1 MHRRSLA
8 LTAVIL
14 LLLLNTTAQYFP
26 SLRLIIWAF
35 FTGSAAS
42 IILLLALGLFTVHRR
57 PSDNNVL
64 KTIKPL
70 AFASPALW
78 SKEVEAI
85 ALEDSF
91 HRLPL
96 YPPSFVLSDSID
108 VILENVLRDFVNSWY
123 SNISSDPSFTIQVD
137 RTIRHALE
145 VLRDRIQTLDL
156 VEVMV
161 GKIVPLLT
169 AHLHD
174 FSAAER
180 AVRGKY
186 LNKDLTESEELD
198 LAIAGKYREGKL
210 HPAASLKFSDTKLA
224 QQDHLRLLVDKI
236 LPVLLPERE
245 RKSRAVVTIVKEIVA
260 CGILFPVMGILSDP
274 DTWNQFIEAIGR
286 STLQDRKT
294 VRKLRAALDQHAT
307 PRHPNSLGHLRNY
320 SQVELA
326 PSQPFIRLSARDDE
340 RTFERFIRS
349 IRLCNNLSDAR
360 RLRNEISAQLKRDE
374 RVEPKEGWGV
384 YLRRL
389 ETGKREVDRR
399 VSQLSAGVVGPGGG
413 PIRTQSE
420 VFAPKQTTTSH
431 LEFATLQQVLR
442 DSSGLSYFMEH
453 MDRRRR
459 LPLVQFW
466 LVVDGLR
473 NPLEEDVSSSD
484 DEQETSTAT
493 AHAAWTPSDRADI
506 AQIHEAYLSMSELQI
521 REKTKFAVKE
531 FLKAGSNATQE
542 QYIRA
547 RAAVLRAQTAVLE
560 EMQQKDFLE
569 FRASDLFYKYLASDE
584 TATAQVRPVAD
595 RTSREMVRSSSWA
608 NASHTVETSDPM
620 TSSRHSLD
628 GAKPAERSLEDWD
641 FDPLSNSRHS
651 LDEEP
656 LQYSQYLSPQQQEPR
671 HSPENGIVEAME
683 AALNDIIEDR
693 PSLDE
698 SRCSP
703 FQNSPVLTGPNSPRS
718 SIDVSRDSNSNGSG
732 SASGNGNKLTMASAV
747 KDKVKAKP
755 PSISS
760 LGLVGASA
768 SGGVFADDELFPDEA
783 AAADYHSS
791 DGEAEDKNGI
801 DGGSGSDDEIRQA
814 APGDLGLAEAIAAL
828 TFDIEKLSTQEAVV
842 DSLYRKAELT
852 NNTVE
857 LRILR
862 KSKASLHRE
871 IRRKELQ
878 RQQYIVQESDNS
890 LYGRA
895 TIRIKS
901 TKVGK
906 ENGQEYALYII
917 EVHRPAGDQMPP
929 AIWTVPRRYSEFLNL
944 HQTLRST
951 FPSVKPLDFPRRRVV
966 MKFQKDFLEKRR
978 VSLET
983 YLRSLLLLPDVCR
996 SRTFRSFLSQNHIAP
1011 IPSASSSDPGIL
1023 TPADY
1028 RRDIMSRLYNSI
1040 ADGVEDVLGTIPLLD
1055 QLSQQNP
1062 PPSIPF
1068 PQLQQQHQSNPP
1080 SIISDE
1086 TIDAAE
1092 AEAEL
1097 SAFENRESTPFVK
1110 PICDIF
1116 LEVFELNQGSN
1127 WLRGRA
1133 VVVVLQQLLGGTIE
1147 RKVREQVRGLV
1158 DEEGMIRYLAML
1170 KATLW
1175 PEEQPEAVAAVAG
1188 QQQGQGQQAGR
1199 SPKEKGRTGNEAKII
1214 LATLVPD
1221 LAGSVVGREN
1231 ARAAGR
1237 RLFAGLNNG
1246 RLNSSIAY
1254 TILDELVGIV
1264 FDERL

>member
-8 LTAVIL
+8 LITVIL
-14 LLLLNTTAQYFP
+14 LLLLNTTAQFFP
-26 SLRLIIWAF
+26 SLRLIVWAF
-35 FTGSAAS
+35 FTGGVAS

-57 PSDNNVL
+57 PSDSNVL

-108 VILENVLRDFVNSWY
+108 VILENVLEDFVNSWY
-123 SNISSDPSFTIQVD
+123 SKISSDPSFTIQVD

-156 VEVMV
+156 VEVVV
-161 GKIVPLLT
+161 GRVVPLLT

-180 AVRGKY
+180 AVRGKH

-224 QQDHLRLLVDKI
+224 QQDHLRLLVGRI

-307 PRHPNSLGHLRNY
+307 PRHTNSLGQLRNY

-326 PSQPFIRLSARDDE
+326 PSQPFIRLSAKDDE
-340 RTFERFIRS
+340 RTFERFVRS

-360 RLRNEISAQLKRDE
+360 RLRNEVSAQLKRDE
-374 RVEPKEGWGV
+374 RVEPKEGWSV

-389 ETGKREVDRR
+389 ETGKREVDKR
-399 VSQLSAGVVGPGGG
+399 VAQLSTGVAGPGGG
-413 PIRTQSE
+413 PVRANSE
-420 VFAPKQTTTSH
+420 IFAPKQAITSH

-484 DEQETSTAT
+484 DEQETSAST
-493 AHAAWTPSDRADI
+493 AHAAWTPSDRADL
-506 AQIHEAYLSMSELQI
+506 AQIHEAYLSMPELQI
-521 REKTKFAVKE
+521 REKTKLAVKE
-531 FLKAGSNATQE
+531 FIKAGSNATQE

-560 EMQQKDFLE
+560 EMQQKDFPE

-584 TATAQVRPVAD
+584 TAAAQVRPVSGL
-595 RTSREMVRSSSWA
+595 TSREMVRSSSWA
-608 NASHTVETSDPM
+608 NASHPSETSDPM
-620 TSSRHSLD
+620 ISSRHSLD
-628 GAKPAERSLEDWD
+628 GARPAERSLEDWD
-641 FDPLSNSRHS
+641 FDPLSNSRQG
-651 LDEEP
+651 LDGEP
-656 LQYSQYLSPQQQEPR
+656 PQYPQHLGQPQQEPR
-671 HSPENGIVEAME
+671 RHSPEDGIVEAME

-693 PSLDE
+693 PSPDE
-698 SRCSP
+698 SRSSP
-703 FQNSPVLTGPNSPRS
+703 FQNSPVLTGPSSPRS
-718 SIDVSRDSNSNGSG
+718 SIDVSRDSNSNGTG
-732 SASGNGNKLTMASAV
+732 SGNGNGNGQKSTAASTV
-747 KDKVKAKP
+747 KDRTKAKP

-760 LGLVGASA
+760 LGLVGAGS

-783 AAADYHSS
+783 AVVDCHSS
-791 DGEAEDKNGI
+791 GEEAEDKDGI
-801 DGGSGSDDEIRQA
+801 GGGSGSDDEIRQA

-857 LRILR
+857 LRILG

-901 TKVGK
+901 TKVGR

-917 EVHRPAGDQMPP
+917 EVHRPAGDLMPP
-929 AIWTVPRRYSEFLNL
+929 ATWTLPRRYSEFLNL

-951 FPSVKPLDFPRRRVV
+951 FPSVKTLDFPRRRVV

-978 VSLET
+978 VSLES

-996 SRTFRSFLSQNHIAP
+996 SRTFH
-1011 IPSASSSDPGIL
+1011 
-1023 TPADY
+1023 Y

-1040 ADGVEDVLGTIPLLD
+1040 ADGADD
-1055 QLSQQNP
+1055 HQL
-1062 PPSIPF
+1062 
-1068 PQLQQQHQSNPP
+1068 NPP
-1080 SIISDE
+1080 SIIPGE

-1116 LEVFELNQGSN
+1116 LEVFQLNRGSN

-1158 DEEGMIRYLAML
+1158 DEEGVIRYLDML

-1175 PEEQPEAVAAVAG
+1175 PEEAVAMG
-1188 QQQGQGQQAGR
+1188 HQQQRAGR
-1199 SPKEKGRTGNEAKII
+1199 SAKERVRARNEAKII

-1246 RLNSSIAY
+1246 RLKFVPPFSPLMSSSIVY

>member
-8 LTAVIL
+8 LTTVII
-14 LLLLNTTAQYFP
+14 LLLLNTTAQFFP
-26 SLRLIIWAF
+26 SLRLIVWAF
-35 FTGSAAS
+35 FTGGVAS
-42 IILLLALGLFTVHRR
+42 ITLLLTLGLFTVHRR

-78 SKEVEAI
+78 SREVEAI

-96 YPPSFVLSDSID
+96 YPPSFVLSDSVD
-108 VILENVLRDFVNSWY
+108 VILENALQDFVNSWY
-123 SNISSDPSFTIQVD
+123 SKISSDPSFTIQVD

-156 VEVMV
+156 VEVVV
-161 GKIVPLLT
+161 GRIVPLLT

-180 AVRGKY
+180 TVRGKH

-224 QQDHLRLLVDKI
+224 QQDHLRLLVDRV
-236 LPVLLPERE
+236 LPMLLPERE
-245 RKSRAVVTIVKEIVA
+245 RKSRAVVTIVKEVVA
-260 CGILFPVMGILSDP
+260 CGILFPVMGILGDP

-307 PRHPNSLGHLRNY
+307 PRHPNPLGHLRNY

-326 PSQPFIRLSARDDE
+326 PSQPFIRLSAKDDE

-360 RLRNEISAQLKRDE
+360 RLRNEVSAQLKRDE

-389 ETGKREVDRR
+389 ETGKREVDKR
-399 VSQLSAGVVGPGGG
+399 VAQLSAGVAGPGGG
-413 PIRTQSE
+413 PVKVHSE
-420 VFAPKQTTTSH
+420 MFAPKQATASH

-473 NPLEEDVSSSD
+473 NPLEEDISSSD
-484 DEQETSTAT
+484 DGQETSTST

-506 AQIHEAYLSMSELQI
+506 AQIHEAYLSMPELQI
-521 REKTKFAVKE
+521 REKTKLAVKE
-531 FLKAGSNATQE
+531 FIKAGSNATQE
-542 QYIRA
+542 QYVRA
-547 RAAVLRAQTAVLE
+547 RAAVLRAQTAALE
-560 EMQQKDFLE
+560 EMQQKDFPE

-584 TATAQVRPVAD
+584 TAAAQVRPVSGRA
-595 RTSREMVRSSSWA
+595 SREMVRSSSWA
-608 NASHTVETSDPM
+608 NASHPSGTPDPM
-620 TSSRHSLD
+620 ISSRHSLD
-628 GAKPAERSLEDWD
+628 GARPAERPLEDWD
-641 FDPLSNSRHS
+641 FDPLSNSQQG
-651 LDEEP
+651 LGEEP
-656 LQYSQYLSPQQQEPR
+656 PQYPQHLGQPQQEPR
-671 HSPENGIVEAME
+671 RHSPEDGIVEAME

-693 PSLDE
+693 PGLGE
-698 SRCSP
+698 SRSSP

-718 SIDVSRDSNSNGSG
+718 SIDVSRDSNSNGTG
-732 SASGNGNKLTMASAV
+732 SGNGNGQKSTAASAI
-747 KDKVKAKP
+747 KDKAKAKP

-760 LGLVGASA
+760 LGLVGMGS

-783 AAADYHSS
+783 AVVDYLSS
-791 DGEAEDKNGI
+791 GEEAEDKDGTS
-801 DGGSGSDDEIRQA
+801 GGSGSDDDIRQA

-857 LRILR
+857 LRILG

-901 TKVGK
+901 TRVGR

-917 EVHRPAGDQMPP
+917 EVHRPAGDLMPP
-929 AIWTVPRRYSEFLNL
+929 ATWTVPRRYSEFLNL
-944 HQTLRST
+944 HQALRST

-996 SRTFRSFLSQNHIAP
+996 SRTFRSFLSQNYIAP
-1011 IPSASSSDPGIL
+1011 TPCASPSDPSIL

-1055 QLSQQNP
+1055 QLSQQDP

-1068 PQLQQQHQSNPP
+1068 PPLPQLQHQSNPP
-1080 SIISDE
+1080 SIIPGE

-1116 LEVFELNQGSN
+1116 LEVFQLNRGSN

-1158 DEEGMIRYLAML
+1158 DEEGVIRYLDML

-1175 PEEQPEAVAAVAG
+1175 PEEAIAMG
-1188 QQQGQGQQAGR
+1188 HQQQQAGR
-1199 SPKEKGRTGNEAKII
+1199 SAKERVRTRNEAKII

-1246 RLNSSIAY
+1246 RLKFVPPFPP
-1254 TILDELVGIV
+1254 LM
-1264 FDERL
+1264 R